1 MLPFQPP
8 LDWPGILRFLR
19 SRAIPGVE
27 CVDESTYRRG
37 SVTIALAQDKSA
49 LLIDTPDANDETVQ
63 RTKHLFDLEADPR
76 AIQRHLG
83 KDPLLKLPHGLRVP
97 GCWEPFELAVRAVV
111 GQQISVAAASTF
123 MGRIHSAFG
132 LTPAALADAEL
143 TAVGLTRSRAQTV
156 QDLAAAVLQH
166 GLQLD
171 RLANIRGIGPWT
183 VQYIAMRA
191 FKHTDAFPAEDLILR
206 RAAALNGQ
214 ALSPKQ
220 LTDRAEAWRPY
231 RAYAVI
237 ALWRAYAEK
246 QLK

>member
-1 MLPFQPP
+1 M
-8 LDWPGILRFLR
+8 
-19 SRAIPGVE
+19 
-27 CVDESTYRRG
+27 DESAYRRG
-37 SVTIALAQDKSA
+37 DVTISLAPGKRA
-49 LLIDTPDANDETVQ
+49 LLIDTPDPNDQTVQ
-63 RTKHLFDLEADPR
+63 RTKHLFDLEANPR
-76 AIQRHLG
+76 AIRRHLG
-83 KDPLLKLPHGLRVP
+83 KDPLLKAPRGLRVP
-97 GCWEPFELAVRAVV
+97 GCWDPFELAVRAVV

-123 MGRIHSAFG
+123 MGRIHSTFG
-132 LTPAALADAEL
+132 LTAAALAGADL

-156 QDLAAAVLQH
+156 QDLAAAVLNE

-191 FKHTDAFPAEDLILR
+191 FKDADAFPAEDLILR
-206 RAAALNGQ
+206 RAAAANGQ
-214 ALSPKQ
+214 PLSPKQ
-220 LTDRAEAWRPY
+220 LIDRAEAWRPY